1 MRLRTNTHTH
11 ACTHCQAKD
20 GVDYE
25 GAVSSIITSQQLPYS
40 EVNWEFKAGTS
51 VVIDVTGC
59 VWALQFY
66 AEVGVGG
73 SVGAPQFYTEVDT
86 EMYAH
91 ILLLCVLALTHNHW
105 LKHLLI
111 LKTLTTEKHQS

>member
-1 MRLRTNTHTH
+1 MRSHTNTHTH
-11 ACTHCQAKD
+11 ACTHCHAKD

-25 GAVSSIITSQQLPYS
+25 GAVGGIITSQQLPYS

-51 VVIDVTGC
+51 VVTDVTGC

-73 SVGAPQFYTEVDT
+73 SVGAPQFYTDVDT
-86 EMYAH
+86 EMSDYKFYTKVATGMFAAKKQH
-91 ILLLCVLALTHNHW
+91 CD
-105 LKHLLI
+105 
-111 LKTLTTEKHQS
+111 